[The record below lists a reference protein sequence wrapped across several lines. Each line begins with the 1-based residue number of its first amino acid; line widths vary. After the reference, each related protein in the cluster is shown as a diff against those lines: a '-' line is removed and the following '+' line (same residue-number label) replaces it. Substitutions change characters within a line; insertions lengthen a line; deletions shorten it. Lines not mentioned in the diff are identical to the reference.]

1 VVTAPLQ
8 PGVVYTTFHFPE
20 SGANVIT
27 TDNSDWATN
36 CPEYKVTA
44 VQVMPSNGPSEWQE
58 EYEELTRQAR
68 RIAEPLVAA
77 E

>member
-1 VVTAPLQ
+1 MVTTE
-8 PGVVYTTFHFPE
+8 Y
-20 SGANVIT
+20 
-27 TDNSDWATN
+27 SDWATN

-58 EYEELTRQAR
+58 EYGELSRQAR